1 MMTREEIKNAIKT
14 HFQHT
19 VGKIPKE
26 NESLFEKGFLDSFG
40 VVEFLGFLE
49 NQFGVSIPVE
59 EITESNFSTLDAVT
73 ELIEK
78 QMVGK

>member
-1 MMTREEIKNAIKT
+1 MTREEIKNAIKT

-19 VGKIPKE
+19 IGIIPKE
-26 NESLFEKGFLDSFG
+26 SESLFEKGFLDSFG

-49 NQFGVSIPVE
+49 SQFGVSIPVE

-73 ELIEK
+73 DLIEK
-78 QMVGK
+78 QMERK

>member
-14 HFQHT
+14 HFQNT
-19 VGKIPKE
+19 MGRNPKE
-26 NESLFEKGFLDSFG
+26 SESLFEKGFLDSFG

-49 NQFGVSIPVE
+49 SQFGVSIPVE

-73 ELIEK
+73 DLIEK
-78 QMVGK
+78 QMERK

>member
-14 HFQHT
+14 HFQQT
-19 VGKIPKE
+19 VGMTPQE

-49 NQFGVSIPVE
+49 NQFGVSIRVE
-59 EITESNFSTLDAVT
+59 EITESNFSTLDRVAD
-73 ELIEK
+73 LIERQVEEK
-78 QMVGK
+78 